1 MLNTVILVI
10 GIIGATLGVSV
21 AIWSILDTRRRHRE
35 PHVENTEAVD
45 KTAAKVY
52 LALND
57 LLLSTHSGRLPSE
70 IIDPFDTLSEDAKNK
85 YREVAKRHFH

>member
-10 GIIGATLGVSV
+10 GTICVTLGVSV

-35 PHVENTEAVD
+35 PHLEN
-45 KTAAKVY
+45 TAAKVY

>member
-10 GIIGATLGVSV
+10 GTIGMTLGVSV

-35 PHVENTEAVD
+35 PHVENT
-45 KTAAKVY
+45 AAKIY
-52 LALND
+52 LAVSD
-57 LLLSTHSGRLPSE
+57 LFQSTHSGRPPSE
-70 IIDPFDTLSEDAKNK
+70 IINPFDTLSEDAKNQ

>member
-35 PHVENTEAVD
+35 PHVEYR
-45 KTAAKVY
+45 KWTAAKVY

-70 IIDPFDTLSEDAKNK
+70 IIDPFDTLSEDAKNR

>member
-10 GIIGATLGVSV
+10 GTICVTLGVSV
-21 AIWSILDTRRRHRE
+21 AIWSILDTRCRHRE
-35 PHVENTEAVD
+35 PHVD
-45 KTAAKVY
+45 KTAAKIY
-52 LALND
+52 LAFND

>member
-10 GIIGATLGVSV
+10 GTIGVTLGVSV

-35 PHVENTEAVD
+35 PYVD
-45 KTAAKVY
+45 KTAAQIY
-52 LALND
+52 LAFND

-70 IIDPFDTLSEDAKNK
+70 IIDPFDKLSEDAKNQ

>member
-35 PHVENTEAVD
+35 PHVEN
-45 KTAAKVY
+45 TAAKVY

>member
-21 AIWSILDTRRRHRE
+21 AIWSILDTRHRHRE
-35 PHVENTEAVD
+35 PHVD
-45 KTAAKVY
+45 KTAAKIY
-52 LALND
+52 LAFND

-70 IIDPFDTLSEDAKNK
+70 IIDPFDTLSEDAKNR